1 MRKYL
6 FFYSELYIFD
16 SLKKLWYFHL
26 KSINLKI
33 LDKNELE
40 NPVVY
45 LSNLIKKLDVNKRNG
60 FVALAIVNLL
70 VIFLFKLFLQG
81 TGLLSWLFN
90 EFYSALSNCLA
101 NLKAFLIIRN
111 PP

>member
-1 MRKYL
+1 M
-6 FFYSELYIFD
+6 
-16 SLKKLWYFHL
+16 
-26 KSINLKI
+26 
-33 LDKNELE
+33 DKNEPE

-70 VIFLFKLFLQG
+70 VIFLFKLFLQS
-81 TGLLSWLFN
+81 TGLLSWVLN
-90 EFYSALSNCLA
+90 EFYSSLSNCLA